1 MADDSA
7 EGILIR
13 LHDDLEKVADS
24 LVDAVQT
31 IDSDEVA
38 ARSKVL
44 HAAGQLQ
51 GMCMALGWQGYVP
64 DQ

>member
-1 MADDSA
+1 VADDGA

-24 LVDAVQT
+24 LVDAVKAMG
-31 IDSDEVA
+31 DDEAA
-38 ARSKVL
+38 ARSSIL